1 MECPAQPA
9 PPVAFRP
16 GDPFPCPETRASDGH
31 AVKRPGTGPRPLL
44 RMPPGSESRDPLAA
58 ALEIARDHTGAP
70 LSSPVGRDHPPTA
83 FPIGSQGSGQR
94 APAPCPED
102 LGSCR
107 HRSPGSPAAG
117 GGVPRPTEPAVV
129 SPDLHRV
136 GPPGGSSPPAWIARP
151 GFGSR
156 WPLGQEPPGLPS
168 AHRALH
174 QEARL
179 EGGVVCS
186 PLFHAWQPRRGGGG
200 NPLSATVRD
209 TSRVSR
215 PLERNNPFSQS
226 AQLAR
231 TKGRFPPRI

>member
-16 GDPFPCPETRASDGH
+16 GDPFPCPETRASGGH
-31 AVKRPGTGPRPLL
+31 AVKRPGTGPRFLL

-94 APAPCPED
+94 APASYPED

-136 GPPGGSSPPAWIARP
+136 GPPEDPAPRCGSLALDSAPDGLSVRNPRGCHPPTVHFTKRGGS
-151 GFGSR
+151 
-156 WPLGQEPPGLPS
+156 PLGS
-168 AHRALH
+168 
-174 QEARL
+174 
-179 EGGVVCS
+179 
-186 PLFHAWQPRRGGGG
+186 
-200 NPLSATVRD
+200 
-209 TSRVSR
+209 
-215 PLERNNPFSQS
+215 
-226 AQLAR
+226 LAR
-231 TKGRFPPRI
+231 RCFMLGSPGVAAAETLCLPRFETRPA